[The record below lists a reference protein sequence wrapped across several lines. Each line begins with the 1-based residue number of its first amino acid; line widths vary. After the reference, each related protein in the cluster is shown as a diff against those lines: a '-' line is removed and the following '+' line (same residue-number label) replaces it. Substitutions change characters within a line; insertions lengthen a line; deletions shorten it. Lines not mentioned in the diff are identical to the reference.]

1 MITGEEKLI
10 TEKGELTTRGIKYDS
25 PESQF
30 FGVTLQVTQVVQSET
45 KQVIGS
51 MKEHKRN

>member
-1 MITGEEKLI
+1 VITGEEKLI

-30 FGVTLQVTQVVQSET
+30 FGVTLKVTQVVQSET

-51 MKEHKRN
+51 MKEHK